1 MAVQGAKY
9 EEFKIRSADGERVV
23 DLYDAQFRVN
33 NIYYYESIL
42 SPQIT
47 GIITITSTTG
57 VTSGVDIQE
66 RSGSLHNSLPL
77 EVGCEIL
84 LKIKYVIGNGIDFS
98 SRTDPRRRL
107 YINEIQ
113 VIDKSSNSEIIQ
125 LRFTSRIGVTNVTRK
140 VTRYFDGRISESV
153 KNILKNELKL
163 KDDMIQIDASTNSL
177 SFAGM
182 TKRPFDLIKMLAKQ
196 SIPTNVENPGYF
208 YYQTK
213 SGFKYVSADTL
224 INYLPYPISYHYGGP
239 NISGY
244 ESKDDS
250 NNYKIGSLIINQD
263 QNLISQIKAGV
274 YATKTITFN
283 PANYNFTEL
292 LASVESKNLCVNPKF
307 STLGTDIKFPK
318 ILKETLDDGNK
329 FHRIETAVLNVGSNI
344 ENSDPNNKPQHYMAK
359 VSTRYNMLFSQKYA
373 ITIPCNTDLEAGN
386 VLDIKMESISDGK
399 EQGVDQKQS
408 GKYIIES
415 LCHYFE
421 SEKATTNINLIRD
434 SYGLHS
440 SDNDVQGQF
449 MPSNPDFRGAG
460 NNKTYDEGKG
470 VWTI

>member
-1 MAVQGAKY
+1 MTVQSSLYKK
-9 EEFKIRSADGERVV
+9 FIIISADGERSVTI
-23 DLYDAQFRVN
+23 DYGDFRVL
-33 NIYYYESIL
+33 NIYYYENIL

-47 GIITITSTTG
+47 GIVTIIS
-57 VTSGVDIQE
+57 TSGAVENKEDTQE
-66 RSGSLHNSLPL
+66 RVGALYTSLPL
-77 EVGCEIL
+77 QGGCEL
-84 LKIKYVIGNGIDFS
+84 LMKIKDPIGDGIDFAS
-98 SRTDPRRRL
+98 PTNPHKRL
-107 YINEIQ
+107 YVNEVQI
-113 VIDKSSNSEIIQ
+113 IDKSANSEIIQ
-125 LRFTSRIGVTNVTRK
+125 LRFTSMMGWTNTTKRVTQH
-140 VTRYFDGRISESV
+140 FDGKISESV
-153 KNILKNELKL
+153 KNILKTQFKL
-163 KDDMIQIDASTNSL
+163 TDSEIDVDDSSNAL

-196 SIPTNVENPGYF
+196 SIQANVENPGYF

-250 NNYKIGSLIINQD
+250 NNYKIASLIINQD

-344 ENSDPNNKPQHYMAK
+344 ENSVPNNNPQHYMAK
-359 VSTRYNMLFSQKYA
+359 VSTRYNMLFSQKYS

-386 VLDIKMESISDGK
+386 VLDIKVESISDGK

-408 GKYIIES
+408 GKYIIGS
-415 LCHYFE
+415 LCDHFNPE
-421 SEKATTNINLIRD
+421 KSETSLGLLRD

-440 SDNDVQGQF
+440 SQN
-449 MPSNPDFRGAG
+449 
-460 NNKTYDEGKG
+460 T
-470 VWTI
+470 